1 MPLFKKRRND
11 RREKR
16 QYGFASA
23 KNNYKGGRFIS
34 LDEREGSADR
44 RESKSGRMRSGRG
57 SAVHESEAGDFGEAG
72 FRERGS
78 ENSRNRIRAKE
89 QASALLSP
97 EQESALRA
105 ISLLLSQNRESF
117 ASLRKWLFIRAH
129 YYPELFY
136 PDLQSGLDKFAP
148 ASADGEATLEQSS
161 ARAYKNLAR
170 RCLKPKDFGRRRSAD
185 CLLFLREEEGQPEVG
200 MCQPWSAEET
210 FKPVYDAAL
219 ILGTSSRAE
228 NYVNF
233 SRALRCVRPGGLI
246 VFSIVNG
253 LGAAS
258 FEKAMSEVIPL
269 HLQLS
274 KYHCRTFAV
283 KVPESSALTEEAL
296 KTIDKWHESFAYRVC
311 GETGLLSRP
320 GIFSWNKLDGG
331 SALLAD
337 YLRTSADLRGVGADL
352 GSANG
357 VLTKACLESVSYKA
371 GNISRI
377 DLFEDEYLSLA
388 AAKLSLKGIADDVR
402 LGFNWADVISD
413 VPSQQYDWIVMNPP
427 FHQGQT
433 RVLNLGR
440 EFVASAARALTWR
453 GTLYVVVNRTLPY
466 EDTLATYFKEY
477 VKIAENNGFKV
488 YKASSPIAEAAV

>member
-16 QYGFASA
+16 QYGYASA
-23 KNNYKGGRFIS
+23 KNDYKGGRFVS
-34 LDEREGSADR
+34 SGERGGAGR
-44 RESKSGRMRSGRG
+44 RDNGGRSRSGRG
-57 SAVHESEAGDFGEAG
+57 SAGYEPEGEG
-72 FRERGS
+72 FAETAAARRDPERVK
-78 ENSRNRIRAKE
+78 NRMRARE
-89 QASALLSP
+89 QASALLGE
-97 EQESALRA
+97 EQEAALRA
-105 ISLLLSQNRESF
+105 ISLLLSQNREVF
-117 ASLRKWLFIRAH
+117 APLRKWLFIRAH
-129 YYPELFY
+129 YYPELFC
-136 PDLQSGLDKFAP
+136 PDPRSGLDRFAMTLEG
-148 ASADGEATLEQSS
+148 GEAALEQSS
-161 ARAYKNLAR
+161 ARAYRYLAR
-170 RCLKPKDFGRRRSAD
+170 RCLNPKDYVHRSTAR
-185 CLLFLREEEGQPEVG
+185 CMLFLGEGEGQPEAG
-200 MCQPWSAEET
+200 LAQPWNEEP
-210 FKPVYDAAL
+210 FKPVYDAAV

-246 VFSIVNG
+246 VFSIVNS

-258 FEKAMSEVIPL
+258 FEKAMSEFTPL
-269 HLQLS
+269 YLQLS

-283 KVPESSALTEEAL
+283 KVPEASALSAEMRKAL
-296 KTIDKWHESFAYRVC
+296 DRWHESFAYRVC
-311 GETGLLSRP
+311 EETGLLSRP

-337 YLRTSADLRGVGADL
+337 YLRVSADLCGVGADL

-357 VLTKACLESVSYKA
+357 VLTKACLESVSRKA

-388 AAKLSLKGIADDVR
+388 AAKLSLKGKDEGVR

-413 VPSQQYDWIVMNPP
+413 VPAQQYDWIVMNPP

-440 EFVASAARALTWR
+440 EFVAAAARALTWR

-466 EDTLATYFKEY
+466 EDTLAAYFKEY
-477 VKIAENNGFKV
+477 VKVAENNSFKV
-488 YKASSPIAEAAV
+488 YKACEPIYEAAE